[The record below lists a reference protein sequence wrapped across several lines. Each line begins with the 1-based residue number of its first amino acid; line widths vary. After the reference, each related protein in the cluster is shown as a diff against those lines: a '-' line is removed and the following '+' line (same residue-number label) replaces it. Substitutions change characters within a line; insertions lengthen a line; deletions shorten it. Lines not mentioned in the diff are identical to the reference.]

1 MAVQIQLRRGTASQW
16 TSANPILAEGEMG
29 VELDTGKWKF
39 GNGTSTWSILSY
51 GSGAALLDADK
62 GDITVSGT
70 GTVWTIDTG
79 AVTYA
84 KMQAASTSSR
94 VLGASS
100 TSTTIQELTLG
111 TGLSLSGTTL
121 SATGA
126 TVANGDYGDI
136 TVSATGTVWTID
148 NGVVTYAKMQVAST
162 NSKILG
168 SSSTSTTIAEL
179 TIGTGLSLSGTTL
192 TATGTAVTDGDKG
205 DITVSNTGT
214 TWTIDN
220 QAVTYAK
227 IQNVSA
233 TDKLLGRSTAGAG
246 SVEEITCTAAGR
258 AILDDADASAQ
269 RTTLGLGTLA
279 TQSGTFSGTSS
290 GTNTGDQTITLTS
303 DVTGSGTGSF
313 ATTIAAGVV
322 STSKL
327 GGDITTAGKALLD
340 DADAAAQRTTL
351 GLGTLATQSGTFSGT
366 SSGTNTGDQTITLTG
381 DVTGS
386 GTGSFAA
393 TIANS
398 AVTNAKLANM
408 TASTIKARVTGST
421 GAPEDATL
429 TQVLDLVGSA
439 AQGDILYRGASTWT
453 RLGAGTN
460 GHYLKTQGTG
470 ANPTWAAVTASGGG
484 STNVWIPASA
494 WIPRTTTGAG
504 IDSREQSTNRIN
516 TDELLFDA
524 GTDEFAQAMIVMP
537 NNWNAGTV
545 TAKFHW
551 TASTGSGDV
560 VWGLQG
566 RAYANDEALDQAMG
580 TAQTATDNLTA
591 TNDVDISP
599 ATSAITLGGTAASGN
614 PVIFQVY
621 RDADAAGDTL
631 AADARLLGVEISY
644 TAS

>member
-1 MAVQIQLRRGTASQW
+1 VTDG
-16 TSANPILAEGEMG
+16 
-29 VELDTGKWKF
+29 
-39 GNGTSTWSILSY
+39 
-51 GSGAALLDADK
+51 DK
-62 GDITVSGT
+62 GDITVSSSGASW
-70 GTVWTIDTG
+70 VIDSG

-84 KMQAASTSSR
+84 KLQTASTNSKL
-94 VLGASS
+94 LGTSS
-100 TSTTIQELTLG
+100 TSTTFAELTLG

-121 SATGA
+121 
-126 TVANGDYGDI
+126 
-136 TVSATGTVWTID
+136 
-148 NGVVTYAKMQVAST
+148 
-162 NSKILG
+162 
-168 SSSTSTTIAEL
+168 
-179 TIGTGLSLSGTTL
+179 
-192 TATGTAVTDGDKG
+192 TATGGVTDGDKG
-205 DITVSNTGT
+205 DITVSGTGSS
-214 TWTIDN
+214 WVIDN

-393 TIANS
+393 TIAND

-408 TASTIKARVTGST
+408 TASTIKARITAST
-421 GAPEDATL
+421 GDPEDATL

-439 AQGDILYRGASTWT
+439 AQGDILYRGTSTWS
-453 RLGAGTN
+453 RLAAGTS
-460 GHYLKTQGTG
+460 GHYLKTNGTG
-470 ANPTWAAVTASGGG
+470 SDPAWAAVSASGGG

-504 IDSREQSTNRIN
+504 IDSREQSTNKIN

-524 GTDEFAQAMIVMP
+524 GTDEFAQALVVMP

-551 TASTGSGDV
+551 TGSGATDGSDDV
-560 VWGLQG
+560 IWGLSG
-566 RAYANDEALDQAMG
+566 RAYANDDALDQAQG
-580 TAQTATDNLTA
+580 TAQTATDTLTA
-591 TNDVDISP
+591 INDLDISP
-599 ATSAITLGGTAASGN
+599 ATSAITIAGTPASGN
-614 PVIFQVY
+614 PVIFEVY
-621 RDADAAGDTL
+621 RDANAAGDTYSH
-631 AADARLLGVEISY
+631 DARLLGVEISY